1 MATFDNAAGLFGVLS
16 LSDRPLSQVQT
27 TERRPPRLPLLS
39 LPRKL
44 FFWENVEMKT
54 TIELPDEL
62 VTEIKIEAARRR
74 LKLKELVPE
83 LVRAGMRATREP
95 AAGGRVAAE
104 RWLAEWVRMGAE
116 ATLDLPPG
124 PPAGE
129 LVAAGRGRLE
139 RG

>member
-1 MATFDNAAGLFGVLS
+1 
-16 LSDRPLSQVQT
+16 
-27 TERRPPRLPLLS
+27 
-39 LPRKL
+39 
-44 FFWENVEMKT
+44 MKT

-83 LVRAGMRATREP
+83 LVRAGLRATREP
-95 AAGGRVAAE
+95 APGDRAAAE
-104 RWLAEWVRMGAE
+104 QWLAEWVRMGAE
-116 ATLDLPPG
+116 ATHDLPPG